1 MQTAVLTISTT
12 LARGEGDDASGDAL
26 ARLATAAGCEVVAR
40 DRVTDDRFAIAALL
54 RGYAGQR
61 IPLVFTT
68 GGTGLTPDDHTPEA
82 TLDVIDRQV
91 PGIAEALRAESL
103 RHTPMG
109 MISRGVAGIA
119 DRTLIVNLPGS
130 PKAIGQL
137 FGVLAPTLEHVV
149 SQLHREGGRT
159 ARH

>member
-1 MQTAVLTISTT
+1 MQAAVLTISTT
-12 LARGEGDDASGDAL
+12 LARGEGDDESGAEL
-26 ARLATAAGCEVVAR
+26 ARLAAEAGCEVVAR

-82 TLDVIDRQV
+82 TLDVIEREV

-109 MISRGVAGIA
+109 ILSRGVAGIA
-119 DRTLIVNLPGS
+119 HRTLIVNLPGS

-137 FGVLAPTLEHVV
+137 FGVLAPTLPHVAG
-149 SQLHREGGRT
+149 QLSREGGR
-159 ARH
+159 AAGH